1 MKRAL
6 ISKLENFRICDIKE
20 AGYEFETTE
29 DFFWTDV
36 PDDTTTADSYNNED
50 GTIIKF
56 NPIEQPGFAENA
68 YKVARAIA
76 YKSVGEQMDMM
87 FKELAQTGSISP
99 DGPWATHV
107 ASVKAMIPKD
117 DPQAVYDHI
126 RADYERR
133 IAEEEAAKNS

>member
-6 ISKLENFRICDIKE
+6 ISKLENYRICEVKE
-20 AGYEFETTE
+20 VGQEFDVTD

-36 PDDTTTADSYNNED
+36 PDDTQTVDTYLET
-50 GTIIKF
+50 GEIKKF

-76 YKSVGEQMDMM
+76 YKGMGEQLDMM
-87 FKELAQTGSISP
+87 FKELQETGSVSP

-107 ASVKAMIPKD
+107 ASVKAAIPKD
-117 DPQAVYDHI
+117 DPQAVYDWI
-126 RADYERR
+126 QADLRKRE
-133 IAEEEAAKNS
+133 AEEAAKNQQ

>member
-6 ISKLENFRICDIKE
+6 ISKLENYRICEVKE
-20 AGYEFETTE
+20 VGQEFDVTD

-36 PDDTTTADSYNNED
+36 PDDTQTVDTYLET
-50 GTIIKF
+50 GEIKKF

-76 YKSVGEQMDMM
+76 YKGMGEQLDMM
-87 FKELAQTGSISP
+87 FKELAATGTISP

-107 ASVKAMIPKD
+107 ASVKAAIPKD
-117 DPQAVYDHI
+117 DPQAVYDWI
-126 RADYERR
+126 QADLRKRE
-133 IAEEEAAKNS
+133 AEEAAKNQQ